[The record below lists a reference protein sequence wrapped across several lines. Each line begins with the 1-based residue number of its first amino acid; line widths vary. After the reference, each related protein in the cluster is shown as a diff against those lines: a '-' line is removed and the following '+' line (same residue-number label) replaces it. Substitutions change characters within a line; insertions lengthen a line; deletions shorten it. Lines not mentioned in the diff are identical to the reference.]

1 MVNSSK
7 ALLNVEFLCLRSLIF
22 VFVAKTETTKSNAV
36 LLK

>member
-7 ALLNVEFLCLRSLIF
+7 ALLNLEFLCLRSLIF
-22 VFVAKTETTKSNAV
+22 VFVAKAEITKTNAV